1 MWEVSHTK
9 FKAYFNACIIIE
21 NPHAVKDLTDFNF
34 KASTYT
40 KAPQAV
46 LSSPPYSPPRAAL
59 MNADILPR
67 CVLSHLVYPRVLA
80 LELYHHACMAQYHPA
95 YFLK

>member
-21 NPHAVKDLTDFNF
+21 NPHAVKDLADFNF
-34 KASTYT
+34 EAFLYT

-46 LSSPPYSPPRAAL
+46 LSSPPYSLPRAAL
-59 MNADILPR
+59 MNADILPYTTL
-67 CVLSHLVYPRVLA
+67 CASSSRVSP
-80 LELYHHACMAQYHPA
+80 CTRP
-95 YFLK
+95 

>member
-34 KASTYT
+34 EASTYT

-46 LSSPPYSPPRAAL
+46 LSSPPYSLPRAAL
-59 MNADILPR
+59 MNADILPYTTL
-67 CVLSHLVYPRVLA
+67 CAFSSRVFP
-80 LELYHHACMAQYHPA
+80 CTRP
-95 YFLK
+95 